1 MAMTDLEKA
10 QAKIIE
16 MNGLIGANAKDDRH
30 YQVLE
35 GMEDYQRDAQF
46 RDYDGEAGALAR
58 QIAQAEAL
66 QGTAAPQGQQMG
78 GQFVASNPLE
88 HLGSLANQAVGHY
101 KGNKAEAA
109 AKQLGQDKFG
119 AQRTYAEKIM
129 EMEANAR
136 IAKVIDAAQNQQEY
150 GAILPNVGVG
160 MQS

>member
-16 MNGLIGANAKDDRH
+16 MNGLIGANAKDDR
-30 YQVLE
+30 YYDALA
-35 GMEDYQRDAQF
+35 GLDEDQRKAQF
-46 RDYDGEAGALAR
+46 RDYEGEGGALAR

-101 KGNKAEAA
+101 KGNKAEG
-109 AKQLGQDKFG
+109 KLEQLGKDKWGTNKDLAMANIDFVRK
-119 AQRTYAEKIM
+119 QRAEA
-129 EMEANAR
+129 EALKAL
-136 IAKVIDAAQNQQEY
+136 Q
-150 GAILPNVGVG
+150 
-160 MQS
+160 